1 MERKE
6 EKAMLYGRFEH
17 TVDAKNRM
25 FVPAKFKEAMGAS
38 FKVTYNEF
46 TKCIMAYSEQEWEK
60 YEKKLS
66 ELPSLQFEDFI
77 RTVYSNT
84 VDVVLDSQGR
94 IIIPQF
100 LKDKVGIQKNVLVVG
115 VQNRMEIWA
124 SDEFEENHK
133 TVDLKKMRALM
144 EQVGF

>member
-1 MERKE
+1 
-6 EKAMLYGRFEH
+6 MLYGRFEH

-25 FVPAKFKEAMGAS
+25 FVPAKFKEAMGTS

-46 TKCIMAYSEQEWEK
+46 TKCIMAYSEEEWEK

-84 VDVVLDSQGR
+84 VDVAVDSQGR